1 MSQPLDGHKKNA
13 HAQGLFDGIAGT
25 YEWPAEFL
33 SFFQYGRWRRF
44 LVSQLRISQ
53 QASVLD
59 VCTGTGL
66 VASEIAVRFRCRV
79 VGIDLSDGMIE
90 QARLNLKSARVAP
103 AVRLVK
109 GCAENLPFADNSFDV
124 VVFTYLLRYVEEP
137 EATLCELSRVLRPGG
152 QMVSLEFFVPQ
163 GSIVYGLWLLH
174 TRLVIPVISLL
185 LPGTWREVGSFLG
198 PSISEFYR
206 KHTLQDLR
214 EMWGEPALSNSRP
227 GYSLSGVPLR
237 CGERKKVQD
246 ED

>member
-1 MSQPLDGHKKNA
+1 MSPSSDAQTKNA
-13 HAQGLFDGIAGT
+13 HAQGLFDGIAGS

-90 QARLNLKSARVAP
+90 QALLNLKSARVAP

-124 VVFTYLLRYVEEP
+124 VVFTYLLRYVDDP
-137 EATLCELSRVLRPGG
+137 DATLCELSRVLRPGG
-152 QMVSLEFFVPQ
+152 QMVSLEFYFPQ
-163 GSIVYGLWLLH
+163 RPIVYKLWLLH
-174 TRLVIPVISLL
+174 TRLVMPVISRL
-185 LPGTWREVGSFLG
+185 LPGRWRDVGSFLG

-206 KHTLQDLR
+206 KHTLEDLS
-214 EMWGEPALSNSRP
+214 EMWERAGVGQIQTRTLSLGGAIAMWGRKGGRGEN
-227 GYSLSGVPLR
+227 
-237 CGERKKVQD
+237 
-246 ED
+246 